1 MLELKGYS
9 DWKVKLKISELAS
22 TAQVSV
28 KTIRYYEQIG
38 LLSAPI
44 RTANGYR
51 HYQQKDIDTL
61 IFVRRC
67 RELNIALDDIKRLV
81 DTQDD
86 PKSSCLLVDNII
98 AEQLARIQQT
108 QRELALLEQSL
119 AALASCCKSH
129 QIKDCSILHTLKT
142 GSACA
147 S

>member
-1 MLELKGYS
+1 
-9 DWKVKLKISELAS
+9 LKISELAS

-44 RTANGYR
+44 RTDNGYR

-81 DTQDD
+81 DTQED

-108 QRELALLEQSL
+108 QRELALLEQAL

-142 GSACA
+142 GSACV